1 MVFGP
6 NVRLVEAPPTGDDR
20 PMRIRDLALIAL
32 ATASGVVVA
41 WIDSRPGWDDTGIT
55 AALLVLAAAAVTA
68 VSGRRPWLWAL
79 LVGAWT
85 PAVEITAGGSAASL
99 IAIGFAA
106 VGAMGGWLLARSA
119 AGVQHG
125 GTRSR

>member
-1 MVFGP
+1 
-6 NVRLVEAPPTGDDR
+6 
-20 PMRIRDLALIAL
+20 MRIRDLGLIAV
-32 ATASGVVVA
+32 ATAAGLVVA

-55 AALLVLAAAAVTA
+55 AALLVLAAAAIA
-68 VSGRRPWLWAL
+68 AFAGRRPWLWAL

-85 PAVEITAGGSAASL
+85 PAIEIMAEDSAASL

>member
-1 MVFGP
+1 
-6 NVRLVEAPPTGDDR
+6 
-20 PMRIRDLALIAL
+20 MRIRDLALIAL
-32 ATASGVVVA
+32 GTAAGLVVA

-55 AALLVLAAAAVTA
+55 AGLLLLAAASIAA
-68 VSGRRPWLWAL
+68 LAGRRPWLWAL

-85 PAVEITAGGSAASL
+85 PAVEMMAGGSAASL

-119 AGVQHG
+119 ASVQHG

>member
-1 MVFGP
+1 M
-6 NVRLVEAPPTGDDR
+6 AGD
-20 PMRIRDLALIAL
+20 
-32 ATASGVVVA
+32 
-41 WIDSRPGWDDTGIT
+41 
-55 AALLVLAAAAVTA
+55 
-68 VSGRRPWLWAL
+68 
-79 LVGAWT
+79 
-85 PAVEITAGGSAASL
+85 SAASL

>member
-1 MVFGP
+1 
-6 NVRLVEAPPTGDDR
+6 
-20 PMRIRDLALIAL
+20 MRIRDVALIAL
-32 ATASGVVVA
+32 ATVCGVAIA

-55 AALLVLAAAAVTA
+55 AALLVLGAGAVAA

-85 PAVEITAGGSAASL
+85 PAVEIPVGGSAASL
-99 IAIGFAA
+99 IAVGFAA

-125 GTRSR
+125 GTRRN